1 MIIHY
6 SLPDG
11 KTAAFETEADTVI
24 IGRNPCDDSPVDLAF
39 NTDEYISH
47 QHARLTFEH
56 NQFWVEDLNSANGTW
71 VNGVLVARKTR
82 VIEEDRIRIGW
93 TRLNVKTGT
102 AAVAV
107 EDDADEAFA
116 TVIRDMEDDA
126 GEINQLAAEADEETD
141 MEAPFAQPVEPVAND
156 GAATVALDG
165 TRDQPRITPRGTPA
179 AARPAR
185 ALAPEPKPAHAPTDP
200 VQAADQ
206 PQGQPVND
214 TCTEESRSTR
224 RYVVSQETQPEPA
237 SLPELGP
244 LEALSELSA
253 LIGGAELLADLM
265 PVLEEK
271 LPQLIPNAT
280 RGAVLLPDE
289 RGKLLLKAHWPQGEH
304 SVSMTWVR
312 QAFENKAAFLWSIP
326 EEDATAE
333 ATPHSAYFY
342 KVQSAIYVPL
352 TAGHEVLGVMYVDNH
367 LIRTAF
373 SQTDLELM
381 KVLAGQVAQFI
392 RLKVLDR
399 EDDRQSGIRSTFL
412 RQFPPK
418 VAERLAGRYGREK
431 IGGEKAD
438 PVTILVSDVRNF
450 TALSAEMDPD
460 AVVRMINEMF
470 DALVPIVFEFDGVVD
485 KFVGDSVLAVFGSPE
500 PDDQQWE
507 KAVRA
512 ALEMQ
517 NAIRMLGEGR
527 RARRL
532 PVFDIGISVHSGA
545 VIHGFIGS
553 QQRTEYTIIGDA
565 VNKASRF
572 CDGAGPGEIL
582 ISEPVFEQVFDFV
595 DVVPK
600 AIKTKHA
607 DIEPDLKAYV
617 VKGIRDMGS

>member
-11 KTAAFETEADTVI
+11 KSATFETEADTVI
-24 IGRNPCDDSPVDLAF
+24 LGRNPCADSPVDLAF
-39 NTDEYISH
+39 NSDEYISH
-47 QHARLTFEH
+47 QHARITFEH
-56 NQFWVEDLNSANGTW
+56 NQFWVEDLESANGTW

-82 VIEEDRIRIGW
+82 IVEEDRVRIGW
-93 TRLNVKTGT
+93 TRMHVKAGQSV
-102 AAVAV
+102 AA
-107 EDDADEAFA
+107 EETDAEEEFA
-116 TVIRDMEDDA
+116 TIIRDEDNET
-126 GEINQLAAEADEETD
+126 GEIKQLAAGA
-141 MEAPFAQPVEPVAND
+141 D
-156 GAATVALDG
+156 GAVGVEVPFSQSVELEAGKSAEIVAFDATGEQSEIA
-165 TRDQPRITPRGTPA
+165 PGTPSSAGLQTGEPA
-179 AARPAR
+179 A
-185 ALAPEPKPAHAPTDP
+185 EPNP
-200 VQAADQ
+200 VQAPPDPALAA
-206 PQGQPVND
+206 GQPEMLPADD
-214 TCTEESRSTR
+214 TCTEESRMTR
-224 RYVVSQETQPEPA
+224 RYVVSSAMQTDPG
-237 SLPELGP
+237 SLSAGP
-244 LEALSELSA
+244 LETLSTLSTS
-253 LIGGAELLADLM
+253 IGGAESLADLM
-265 PVLEEK
+265 PVLEEE
-271 LPQLIPNAT
+271 LPLMIPNAT
-280 RGAVLLPDE
+280 RGAVLLPDG

-304 SVSMTWVR
+304 SVSMTWVK
-312 QAFENKAAFLWSIP
+312 QAFDNRQAFLWSVP
-326 EEDATAE
+326 EEDAAAE
-333 ATPHSAYFY
+333 ATLHSAYFY

-352 TAGHEVLGVMYVDNH
+352 TAGQEVLGVIYVDNH
-367 LIRTAF
+367 LIRDAFETA
-373 SQTDLELM
+373 DLELM
-381 KVLAGQVAQFI
+381 KVLAAQVAQFI
-392 RLKVLDR
+392 KHRVLNR
-399 EDDRQSGIRSTFL
+399 EDNRQTDMRSIFM

-418 VAERLAGRYGREK
+418 VAERLAGKYSREK
-431 IGGEKAD
+431 IGGERAD

-450 TALSAEMDPD
+450 TALSAQMDPD

-532 PVFDIGISVHSGA
+532 PEFEIGISVHSGE

-572 CDGAGPGEIL
+572 CDGAGPGEIV

-600 AIKTKHA
+600 SIKTKHA
-607 DIEPDLKAYV
+607 DVEPTLKAYV

>member
-1 MIIHY
+1 MIIQY

-11 KTAAFETEADTVI
+11 KTATFETEADTVI
-24 IGRNPCDDSPVDLAF
+24 LGRNPCADSQVDLAF
-39 NTDEYISH
+39 DTDEYISH
-47 QHARLTFEH
+47 QHARITFEH
-56 NQFWVEDLNSANGTW
+56 GHFWVEDLDSANGTW

-82 VIEEDRIRIGW
+82 IIEEDRVRIGW
-93 TRLNVKTGT
+93 TRLHVKAGL
-102 AAVAV
+102 ADVAVA
-107 EDDADEAFA
+107 ADEEEEFA
-116 TVIRDMEDDA
+116 TIIRDTENEA
-126 GEINQLAAEADEETD
+126 GEIKQLAANADGPTGVEASFIQPDEQVPGQS
-141 MEAPFAQPVEPVAND
+141 ASIVAFD
-156 GAATVALDG
+156 ATS
-165 TRDQPRITPRGTPA
+165 DQPENAPSTTPA
-179 AARPAR
+179 TWRQSED
-185 ALAPEPKPAHAPTDP
+185 LATELKPDQAPTNRTP
-200 VQAADQ
+200 TAEQSRMQPAD
-206 PQGQPVND
+206 D
-214 TCTEESRSTR
+214 ACIEESRTTR
-224 RYVVSQETQPEPA
+224 RYVVSSEPQSEQA
-237 SLPELGP
+237 ALSAGP
-244 LEALSELSA
+244 LETMSDLSTS
-253 LIGGAELLADLM
+253 IGGAESLADLM
-265 PVLEEK
+265 PVLEDK
-271 LPQLIPNAT
+271 LPLMIPNAT

-304 SVSMTWVR
+304 SVSMTWIK
-312 QAFENKAAFLWSIP
+312 QAFDDRKAFLWSIA
-326 EEDATAE
+326 EEDATAA

-352 TAGHEVLGVMYVDNH
+352 MAGQEVLGVIYIDNH
-367 LIRTAF
+367 LIRDAF
-373 SQTDLELM
+373 SPADLELM
-381 KVLAGQVAQFI
+381 KVLAAQVAQFI
-392 RLKVLDR
+392 KHRVLDR
-399 EDDRQSGIRSTFL
+399 EDNRQNDMRSIFL

-418 VAERLAGRYGREK
+418 VADRLAGKYGREK
-431 IGGEKAD
+431 IGGEKVD

-532 PVFDIGISVHSGA
+532 PVFEIGISVHSGE

-572 CDGAGPGEIL
+572 CDGAGPGEII

-600 AIKTKHA
+600 SIKTKHA
-607 DIEPDLKAYV
+607 DVEPDLKAYV

>member
-11 KTAAFETEADTVI
+11 KTATFETEADAVI
-24 IGRNPCDDSPVDLAF
+24 LGRNPCDDSPVDLAF

-93 TRLNVKTGT
+93 TRLNVKTGP
-102 AAVAV
+102 AVVTEEA
-107 EDDADEAFA
+107 DADEEFA
-116 TVIRDMEDDA
+116 TVIRDTEDEV
-126 GEINQLAAEADEETD
+126 GEIRQLSAEADDEAD
-141 MEAPFAQPVEPVAND
+141 IEAPIVQPVESVADD
-156 GAATVALDG
+156 GAAAVALDG
-165 TRDQPRITPRGTPA
+165 TSDPPQITPQLQTA
-179 AARPAR
+179 AGGQTGVSIQ
-185 ALAPEPKPAHAPTDP
+185 EPKPVHAPPDRD
-200 VQAADQ
+200 QADEPSKMQSAVDS
-206 PQGQPVND
+206 
-214 TCTEESRSTR
+214 CTEESLTTRS
-224 RYVVSQETQPEPA
+224 YVVPPFAQPDHA

-253 LIGGAELLADLM
+253 LIGGAESLADLM
-265 PVLEEK
+265 PVLEAK
-271 LPQLIPNAT
+271 LPQLIPHAT

-312 QAFENKAAFLWSIP
+312 QAFENKEAFLWSIP
-326 EEDATAE
+326 EEDATAD

-352 TAGHEVLGVMYVDNH
+352 TSGSEVLGVIYVDNH
-367 LIRTAF
+367 LIRAAF
-373 SQTDLELM
+373 SQSDLELM

-392 RLKVLDR
+392 KLRVLAR
-399 EDDRQSGIRSTFL
+399 EDHRQTSIRSTFL

-418 VAERLAGRYGREK
+418 AAERLASKYGREK
-431 IGGEKAD
+431 IGGEKVD

-460 AVVRMINEMF
+460 AIVRMINEMF

-532 PVFDIGISVHSGA
+532 PVFEIGISIHSGA

-553 QQRTEYTIIGDA
+553 QQRTEYTVIGDA

-572 CDGAGPGEIL
+572 CDGAGPGEIV
-582 ISEPVFEQVFDFV
+582 ISEPVFEQVFGFV

-600 AIKTKHA
+600 SIKTKHA
-607 DIEPDLKAYV
+607 DVEPNLKAYV